1 MAKGAQD
8 EERSEAEVDA
18 AQQLHTSQGHRKLMT
33 RQPAEHREST
43 QRESGQTGERAQES
57 THKLISYDIA
67 EKSKC
72 VCVCV

>member
-33 RQPAEHREST
+33 RQPAEHRESIEREWADG
-43 QRESGQTGERAQES
+43 RESAREHTQID
-57 THKLISYDIA
+57 KL
-67 EKSKC
+67 
-72 VCVCV
+72 